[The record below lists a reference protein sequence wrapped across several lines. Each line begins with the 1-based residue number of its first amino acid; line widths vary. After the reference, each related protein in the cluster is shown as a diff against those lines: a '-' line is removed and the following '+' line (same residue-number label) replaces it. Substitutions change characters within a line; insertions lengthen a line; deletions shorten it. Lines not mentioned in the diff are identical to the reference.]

1 MRRSERSPRTLRMRL
16 EVSLSCRCCSNLAL
30 DLDFEFGLVL
40 GFCFVLSGEEVAW
53 FLRDRRR
60 ERRIE
65 RKWRG
70 EKRDTRGD
78 EGERSRER

>member
-1 MRRSERSPRTLRMRL
+1 MRRSDRSPRTLRMRL
-16 EVSLSCRCCSNLAL
+16 EASLGCRFCSNLAVGL
-30 DLDFEFGLVL
+30 DLEFCLVL
-40 GFCFVLSGEEVAW
+40 GFCLVLSGEEVAW

>member
-1 MRRSERSPRTLRMRL
+1 MRL
-16 EVSLSCRCCSNLAL
+16 EVSLGCRFCSSLAVGL
-30 DLDFEFGLVL
+30 DLEFDLVFGLCL
-40 GFCFVLSGEEVAW
+40 VLSGEEVAW

-60 ERRIE
+60 ERRIK